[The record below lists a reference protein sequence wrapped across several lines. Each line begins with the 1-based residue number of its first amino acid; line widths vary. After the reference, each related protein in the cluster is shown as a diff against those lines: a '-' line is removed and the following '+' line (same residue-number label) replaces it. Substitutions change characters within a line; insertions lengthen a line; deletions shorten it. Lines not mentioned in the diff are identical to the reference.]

1 MLQTAE
7 LLCTRCPRG
16 CLLRVK
22 AVESSVA
29 VEGNECPV
37 GEKHAAEEVLN
48 PRRIVSTTVRILGAR
63 LPRLPV
69 RTSEPVLK
77 SRARDIVAALKN
89 MVVEAPVKGGQVI
102 LKNVADTGVDI
113 IAERDMERA

>member
-1 MLQTAE
+1 MQRIE

-16 CLLRVK
+16 CLLRVT
-22 AVESSVA
+22 ATGSRVA

-37 GEKHAAEEVLN
+37 GEKHGAEEALN
-48 PRRIVSTTVRILGAR
+48 PRRIVSTTVRIIGAR

-77 SRARDIVAALKN
+77 NRVRDVVAALKN
-89 MVVEAPVKGGQVI
+89 IAVEAPVKAGQVI

>member
-1 MLQTAE
+1 M
-7 LLCTRCPRG
+7 
-16 CLLRVK
+16 
-22 AVESSVA
+22 AVD
-29 VEGNECPV
+29 GNECPV

-113 IAERDMERA
+113 IAERDMERV